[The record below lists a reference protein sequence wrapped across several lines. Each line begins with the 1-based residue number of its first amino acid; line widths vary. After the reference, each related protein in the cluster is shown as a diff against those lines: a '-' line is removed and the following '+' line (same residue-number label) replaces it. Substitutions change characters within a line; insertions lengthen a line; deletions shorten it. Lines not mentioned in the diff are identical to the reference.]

1 VYREDG
7 KKVIFKDK
15 DEFRKYHA
23 ENGHYNSMSTGP
35 DIDIFLEIKVPSGTA
50 TEIESVYG
58 MVEVR
63 SFTGPLTVEAKYGGV
78 DAALNERMV
87 GELLAETN
95 YGQIYSNLD
104 IKLGGD
110 EYGQRDFHTIVSA
123 KPGTGPR
130 YDFESKY
137 GNVYLR
143 KEN

>member
-1 VYREDG
+1 
-7 KKVIFKDK
+7 
-15 DEFRKYHA
+15 
-23 ENGHYNSMSTGP
+23 
-35 DIDIFLEIKVPSGTA
+35 
-50 TEIESVYG
+50 
-58 MVEVR
+58 
-63 SFTGPLTVEAKYGGV
+63 LTVEAKYGGV

-104 IKLGGD
+104 TEFGGD
-110 EYGQRDFHTIVSA
+110 VLSQRDFHTIVSA
-123 KPGTGPR
+123 KPGSGPR